1 MRRPAALLL
10 GMLFAAGGAAA
21 GWDRYAAV
29 FPGFPCADGW
39 SACRTALGPV
49 SAGTWRDARGR
60 PMPADQRLGWFDLAA
75 GPTLSPFA
83 ALSDYGVAATAV
95 AVAGAPVADPAA
107 PAPGTEAPVPTPA
120 EALPAGEPA
129 GEDGLVD
136 AAVEPL
142 PVSAPPAAGCPDLVA
157 LEPEA
162 MSGSLSA
169 EVRRCLEGRVQSEP
183 LQTTRDKVSRVLLA
197 DAEARNDRA
206 EWERLVRRHLE
217 DIDRSDPDLCFKY
230 AAWLARQ
237 GTGRAQSVIRWAD
250 VALENKHR
258 WSGETYKSRV
268 NSLLKL
274 RAEAATKL
282 WQAAETEYTTGEHTP
297 ENEARAN
304 KLRGQA
310 KETAK
315 DWLDYASSVG
325 GDTRTA
331 MALCVSAAGSTAWCE
346 GG

>member
-1 MRRPAALLL
+1 MRRPAVLLL
-10 GMLFAAGGAAA
+10 GLPLVTGSAAA
-21 GWDRYAAV
+21 DWDRYAVV

-49 SAGTWRDARGR
+49 SAGTWRDARDR

-83 ALSDYGVAATAV
+83 ALSDYGVATP
-95 AVAGAPVADPAA
+95 AVAGSPVAA
-107 PAPGTEAPVPTPA
+107 PADPPSSAHPAVPASPKARPV
-120 EALPAGEPA
+120 GEPA
-129 GEDGLVD
+129 AEDGLVD

-142 PVSAPPAAGCPDLVA
+142 SVSAAPAADCGDLVA
-157 LEPEA
+157 LEPQA

-169 EVRRCLEGRVQSEP
+169 ELRRCLEGRVRSEP

-206 EWERLVRRHLE
+206 EWERLLKRHLE
-217 DIDRSDPDLCFKY
+217 EIDRSDPDLCFKY

-237 GTGRAQSVIRWAD
+237 GPGRAQSVIRWAD

-268 NSLLKL
+268 SSLLRL

-282 WQAAETEYTTGEHTP
+282 WQAAETEYATGEHTP

-304 KLRGQA
+304 RLRGQA

-315 DWLDYASSVG
+315 EWLDYAGSVG
-325 GDTRTA
+325 ADTRTA
-331 MALCVSAAGSTAWCE
+331 MALCVSAAGSSAWCE